1 MIINKKAITKILCAV
16 MTVVGLSML
25 LPLIV
30 SLFYEEYDIA
40 KCFAVCALPTVAI
53 GLLGVKLLPKQDNSV
68 LRMRDGFFIVASTW
82 FVMSLIGCL
91 PFVISGAIPR
101 FADAFFE
108 TVSGFTTTGSS
119 ILSEIQSLPRG
130 ILYWRSFTHWLGGMG
145 VLVLT
150 IALLPML
157 GIGGQKIMRAETT
170 GPTMDKISFTINSG
184 AKGLYIVY
192 GAMTLIEMILLGLC
206 GLDFFDAS
214 THAFGTLGTG
224 GFSTYN
230 ASIGHFQNLPAEIII
245 TVFMILAGVNFNL
258 YYSAVSGKSL
268 GAFKDPEF
276 KAYMG
281 IVAAAM
287 VFITA
292 MLTIHHTYSGFGESL
307 RMSSF
312 TVGSIISSTGYA
324 ITDYEV
330 WPEACKLTILILML
344 IGGCGGSTAGGLKVI
359 RVVVLMKLIKRNVK
373 KRLSPRTVTAVKVG
387 GKALSED
394 TLSGIVAHIGLYAVL
409 CILGTFIISL
419 TGVDNVTSF
428 TSVVT
433 CLSNIG
439 PGFGLIGPT
448 ENFGFYSDFIKYLL
462 SVYMIAGRLEMFT
475 IAILFT
481 RDFWDKNNR

>member
-1 MIINKKAITKILCAV
+1 MVINKNAIVKILCAV
-16 MTVVGLSML
+16 MALVGLAML

-30 SLFYEEYDIA
+30 SLYYREFDVA
-40 KCFAVCALPTVAI
+40 KCFGVCALPVI
-53 GLLGVKLLPKQDNSV
+53 LLGWLGIKFLPKQDNSV

-82 FVMSLIGCL
+82 IVMSLIGCI
-91 PFVISGAIPR
+91 PFVISGAIPK

-130 ILYWRSFTHWLGGMG
+130 ILFWRSFTHWLGGMG

-184 AKGLYIVY
+184 ARGLYIVY
-192 GAMTLIEMILLGLC
+192 AAMTLVEIVLLMLC
-206 GLDFFDAS
+206 GLDLFDAS
-214 THAFGTLGTG
+214 THAFGTMGTG

-230 ASIGHFQNLPAEIII
+230 ASIGAFHNLPAEIVI
-245 TVFMILAGVNFNL
+245 TVFMVLAGVNFNL
-258 YYSAVSGKSL
+258 YYSAVAGKSL
-268 GAFKDPEF
+268 APFKDPEF
-276 KAYMG
+276 RSYIA
-281 IVAAAM
+281 IVIGAM
-287 VFITA
+287 AFVTA
-292 MLTIHHTYSGFGESL
+292 MLTVHKTYSGFGESL

-324 ITDYEV
+324 ITDFEV
-330 WPEACKLTILILML
+330 WPEVCKLTVLILMF

-359 RVVVLMKLIKRNVK
+359 RCMVLVKLIRRNVK

-387 GKALSED
+387 GKAVSED
-394 TLSGIVAHIGLYAVL
+394 TLNGIVAHIGLYALL
-409 CILGTFIISL
+409 CVFGTFVISL
-419 TGVDNVTSF
+419 TGVDNITSF
-428 TSVVT
+428 TSIVT

-439 PGFGLIGPT
+439 PGFGMIGPT

-462 SVYMIAGRLEMFT
+462 SIYMIAGRLEMFT
-475 IAILFT
+475 IVILFT
-481 RDFWDKNNR
+481 RDFWDKKR

>member
-1 MIINKKAITKILCAV
+1 MVINKNAIVKILCAV
-16 MTVVGLSML
+16 MALVGLSML
-25 LPLIV
+25 LPLFV
-30 SLFYEEYDIA
+30 SLYYREFRVA
-40 KCFAVCALPTVAI
+40 HCFGVCAVPVILL
-53 GLLGVKLLPKQDNSV
+53 GLLGIKILPKQDNSI

-82 FVMSLIGCL
+82 IVMSLIGCI

-119 ILSEIQSLPRG
+119 ILSEIQSLPKG
-130 ILYWRSFTHWLGGMG
+130 ILFWRSFTHWLGGMG

-184 AKGLYIVY
+184 ARGLYIVY
-192 GAMTLIEMILLGLC
+192 AAMTLVEIVLLMLC
-206 GLDFFDAS
+206 GLDLFDAS
-214 THAFGTLGTG
+214 THAFGTMGTG

-230 ASIGHFQNLPAEIII
+230 ASIGAFQNLPAEIVI
-245 TVFMILAGVNFNL
+245 TVFMVLAGVNFNL
-258 YYSAVSGKSL
+258 YYSAVAGKSF
-268 GAFKDPEF
+268 APFKDPEF
-276 KAYMG
+276 KTYIA
-281 IVAAAM
+281 IVIGAM

-292 MLTIHHTYSGFGESL
+292 MLTVHKTYSGFGESL

-324 ITDYEV
+324 ITDFEV
-330 WPEACKLTILILML
+330 WPEVCKLSVLILMF

-359 RVVVLMKLIKRNVK
+359 RCMVLVKLIRMNVK

-387 GKALSED
+387 GKAVSED
-394 TLSGIVAHIGLYAVL
+394 TLNGIVAHIGLYALL
-409 CILGTFIISL
+409 CVFGTFIISL
-419 TGVDNVTSF
+419 TGVDNITSF
-428 TSVVT
+428 TSIVT

-439 PGFGLIGPT
+439 PGFGMIGPT

-462 SVYMIAGRLEMFT
+462 SIYMIAGRLEMFT
-475 IAILFT
+475 IVILFT
-481 RDFWDKNNR
+481 RDFWDKKR

>member
-1 MIINKKAITKILCAV
+1 MVINAKAILKIQCAV
-16 MTVVGLSML
+16 MAIVGLSML
-25 LPLIV
+25 LPMVV
-30 SLFYEEYDIA
+30 SLVYGEYMVA
-40 KCFAVCALPTVAI
+40 QCFTVCAIPVIII
-53 GLLGVKLLPKQDNSV
+53 GGLGVKLLPKQDNSY
-68 LRMRDGFFIVASTW
+68 LRMRDGFFIVAATW
-82 FVMSLIGCL
+82 FVMSFLGCI
-91 PFVISGAIPR
+91 PFVISGAIPS

-119 ILSEIQSLPRG
+119 ILSEIESLPRG
-130 ILYWRSFTHWLGGMG
+130 ILFWRSFTHWLGGMG

-170 GPTMDKISFTINSG
+170 GPTMDKISFTITSG
-184 AKGLYIVY
+184 ARGLYIVY
-192 GAMTLIEMILLGLC
+192 AAMTLIEMILLGIS
-206 GLDFFDAS
+206 GLDFFDAA

-230 ASIGHFQNLPAEIII
+230 SSIAGLHNLPAEIII
-245 TVFMILAGVNFNL
+245 TIFMVLAGVNFSI
-258 YYSAVSGKSL
+258 YYSAISGKGLS
-268 GAFKDPEF
+268 AFKDPEF
-276 KAYMG
+276 RTYIG
-281 IVAAAM
+281 IVLGMM
-287 VFITA
+287 VFLTA
-292 MLTIHHTYSGFGESL
+292 MLTITKTYSGFGESL

-330 WPEACKLTILILML
+330 WPEVCKLMVLIMMF

-359 RVVVLMKLIKRNVK
+359 RVMILMKLIKQNVK
-373 KRLSPRTVTAVKVG
+373 KRLSPRTVTTVKVG
-387 GKALSED
+387 GKEVSED
-394 TLSGIVAHIGLYAVL
+394 TINGVVAHIGLYAVL

-419 TGVDNVTSF
+419 TGIDNITSF
-428 TSVVT
+428 TSIVT

-448 ENFGFYSDFIKYLL
+448 ENFGFYSDFVKYLL

-475 IAILFT
+475 IVILFT
-481 RDFWDKNNR
+481 RDFWDKNK